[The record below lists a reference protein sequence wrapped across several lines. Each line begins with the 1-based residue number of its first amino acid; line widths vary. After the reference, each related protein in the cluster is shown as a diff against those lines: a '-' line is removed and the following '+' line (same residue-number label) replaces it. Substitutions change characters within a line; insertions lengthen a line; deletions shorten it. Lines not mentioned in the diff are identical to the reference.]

1 MIKNTENQH
10 TKKPFKFSKKE
21 QREDIYFWFQRID
34 ILQGRTDKINTVEIV
49 LQKMCKNQK

>member
-10 TKKPFKFSKKE
+10 TKKPFKFSKKK